1 MERSGRRADRNQTLS
16 RQLRSLVPALS
27 YCPDAEPP
35 LNVSG
40 DLLSAEYATGHRV
53 FVCLLAFRS
62 GGAINTTQLMCSR
75 SEGCSGFHLSQP
87 PWASWAP
94 SRQTKWNKDCFFFF
108 YLSKRPYLAS
118 SSIWKEL
125 LSVAPGP
132 GGEAEPNRY
141 RWKQWVHLKV
151 SKALHTY
158 YITGTI
164 KDFIWDWAGR
174 AAGVQRPYKCRR
186 PKWRS
191 RAGRTEGRGTEQLQ
205 IKLRR
210 TVS

>member
-1 MERSGRRADRNQTLS
+1 MFTWTQNKFFRGLKLIGGSSLYSWSSFFIYKKKKQNKNEVSLFLLKVLCCMEKSLHPLKGVAKMERSGRRADRNQTLS

-87 PWASWAP
+87 P
-94 SRQTKWNKDCFFFF
+94 
-108 YLSKRPYLAS
+108 
-118 SSIWKEL
+118 
-125 LSVAPGP
+125 
-132 GGEAEPNRY
+132 
-141 RWKQWVHLKV
+141 
-151 SKALHTY
+151 
-158 YITGTI
+158 
-164 KDFIWDWAGR
+164 
-174 AAGVQRPYKCRR
+174 
-186 PKWRS
+186 
-191 RAGRTEGRGTEQLQ
+191 
-205 IKLRR
+205 
-210 TVS
+210 